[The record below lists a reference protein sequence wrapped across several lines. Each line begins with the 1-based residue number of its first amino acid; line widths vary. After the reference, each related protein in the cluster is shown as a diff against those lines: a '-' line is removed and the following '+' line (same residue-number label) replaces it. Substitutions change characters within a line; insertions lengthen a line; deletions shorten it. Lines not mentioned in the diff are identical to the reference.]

1 MKKVFTLFLFLVAS
15 VSMLANVS
23 ATEKEALLKLYSNT
37 NGSQWTKKWDLKAPV
52 SSWYG
57 VKIVGDKVIGLDLS
71 NNNLVGELPVQI
83 VNLSNLQQ
91 INFFKNSTTVAIV
104 NKGKFETIKSFKHSI
119 Q

>member
-1 MKKVFTLFLFLVAS
+1 MKKVSTLFLFLVAS

-71 NNNLVGELPVQI
+71 NNNLVGELPVEI
-83 VNLSNLQQ
+83 FSKSIFSKIHLLDLSLLQ
-91 INFFKNSTTVAIV
+91 
-104 NKGKFETIKSFKHSI
+104 
-119 Q
+119 